1 MSIIIYLKYKCVSCL
16 GRLGARYAIHTVPQR
31 CNWNSWTR
39 GEVSG
44 GPSGSGGSSMRLRGR
59 QLLDHESLS
68 CLLVL
73 LFADEPKLNT
83 MRLHR
88 VIRNLCYH
96 APTRDWIVKA
106 LLSIID
112 RSVNLKSDFELLNNK
127 TSKRTLRPG
136 PLSVKLA
143 TDPRSQN
150 NNAAWLNIKMDA
162 ALGCRA
168 NVFIVHRNQSGK
180 RTDRQNTSS
189 VTVHP
194 QAAPVVCRH
203 ALDVFISLA
212 KSFPT
217 FFLPLRK
224 SKDED
229 GKGDS
234 ISDSVKSNSAKPA
247 ASPTKSKLDTTTDF
261 WDMLLKLDSLSA
273 TKKGKSVA
281 KAHSNSNMT
290 LDADSVNSTF
300 ESSTFGQLL
309 SILSS
314 PVITRSP
321 QLTDKLL
328 RLLSL
333 ITLGLP
339 ELPNYL
345 PSGKSSTKCKG
356 GKLDSISA
364 FEDSLRLA
372 INVITAKNCS
382 EEGLEDAATLLFNVA
397 NCSDEMRYMVYCRRI

>member
-1 MSIIIYLKYKCVSCL
+1 
-16 GRLGARYAIHTVPQR
+16 
-31 CNWNSWTR
+31 
-39 GEVSG
+39 
-44 GPSGSGGSSMRLRGR
+44 MRLRGK
-59 QLLDHESLS
+59 QLLEHESLS

-83 MRLHR
+83 LRLHR

-112 RSVNLKSDFELLNNK
+112 RSVTLKSEIEVQSLR

-136 PLSVKLA
+136 PLSVKLT
-143 TDPRSQN
+143 TDPRSLN

-180 RTDRQNTSS
+180 RNDRQGNSS

-203 ALDVFISLA
+203 ALDLFISLA

-217 FFLPLRK
+217 FFLPLK
-224 SKDED
+224 KTKDEESRER
-229 GKGDS
+229 DS
-234 ISDSVKSNSAKPA
+234 SGEFKNSYMKPS
-247 ASPTKSKLDTTTDF
+247 ASPTKSKSDSPTDF
-261 WDMLLKLDSLSA
+261 WEMLLKLDSLSA

-281 KAHSNSNMT
+281 KTHSGSSTT
-290 LDADSVNSTF
+290 LEEHGAAATF

-339 ELPNYL
+339 EVPTYL
-345 PSGKSSTKCKG
+345 PSGKATLKG
-356 GKLDSISA
+356 KGSKLESVSA
-364 FEDSLRLA
+364 FEDSLRLV

-397 NCSDEMRYMVYCRRI
+397 VCSDEMRYMVSNMFQ